1 LIYSVLFPNKSNE
14 LGQLLNV
21 NLTPGNVDDR
31 PPVPQLLQG
40 LFGKIFA
47 DRGYVS
53 QQLANQLLE
62 DLGLEEANLEGVE
75 LARADLTRANLKSAN
90 LVQSD
95 LEGTNLETADLVGAN
110 LGRANLQ
117 GANLNNSYADDY
129 VIKPYKLQE
138 LLARIRALLRRTG
151 SCQAPQLTWG
161 NLSLDPG
168 TGEVNYGE
176 EPLKL
181 TPKEFRL
188 LELFLHRGH
197 KIVSRSAII
206 DNLWSLDEIPDEDA
220 VKAHIK
226 RLRQKLKKAG
236 AFDDFIET
244 VYGLG
249 YRLKQNSEAYA

>member
-1 LIYSVLFPNKSNE
+1 MRFLLVEDDLDIAE
-14 LGQLLNV
+14 LLAEALADQYYVVDLATDGQSGWDFVKLYDYDLLLLDWSLPKLDGITLCRQLRAQDYQMPILM
-21 NLTPGNVDDR
+21 LTAKDSTQAQVM
-31 PPVPQLLQG
+31 G
-40 LFGKIFA
+40 LDAG
-47 DRGYVS
+47 
-53 QQLANQLLE
+53 
-62 DLGLEEANLEGVE
+62 
-75 LARADLTRANLKSAN
+75 
-90 LVQSD
+90 
-95 LEGTNLETADLVGAN
+95 
-110 LGRANLQ
+110 
-117 GANLNNSYADDY
+117 ADDY
-129 VIKPYKLQE
+129 VVKPYKLQE

-168 TGEVNYGE
+168 TGEVIYGE

-206 DNLWSLDEIPDEDA
+206 DNLWSLEEIPDEDA

>member
-1 LIYSVLFPNKSNE
+1 MRFLLVEDDLDIAE
-14 LGQLLNV
+14 LLAEALADQYYVVDLATDGQSGWDFVKLYDYDLLLLDWSLPKLDGITLCRQLRAQDYQMPILM
-21 NLTPGNVDDR
+21 LTAKDSTQAQVM
-31 PPVPQLLQG
+31 G
-40 LFGKIFA
+40 LDAG
-47 DRGYVS
+47 
-53 QQLANQLLE
+53 
-62 DLGLEEANLEGVE
+62 
-75 LARADLTRANLKSAN
+75 
-90 LVQSD
+90 
-95 LEGTNLETADLVGAN
+95 
-110 LGRANLQ
+110 
-117 GANLNNSYADDY
+117 ADDY
-129 VIKPYKLQE
+129 VVKPYKLQE
-138 LLARIRALLRRTG
+138 LLARIRALLRRTV

-168 TGEVNYGE
+168 TGEVIYGE

-206 DNLWSLDEIPDEDA
+206 DNLWSLEEIPDEDA